1 MPARPGIALT
11 AIAILNSKAAINLK
25 TGVKIGIAASLS
37 IILFQ
42 VADIFLI
49 YRYFKFDYYLTAVAV
64 LFLIAGFVISKYKQP
79 VANEDNDHN
88 LLATL
93 TIKEFAILKMIADG
107 KSNKE
112 IAAANF
118 VELSTVKTHINNIYT
133 KLGVSSRKEA
143 MKVLEDN

>member
-1 MPARPGIALT
+1 MHARRGIALT
-11 AIAILNSKAAINLK
+11 AIAILNSMAAINIK
-25 TGVKIGIAASLS
+25 TGVKIGIAASLA

-42 VADIFLI
+42 VADIFLV

-64 LFLIAGFVISKYKQP
+64 LFLIAGFAISKYKQP
-79 VANEDNDHN
+79 AADSDNNHE
-88 LLATL
+88 LLNTL
-93 TIKEFAILKMIADG
+93 TVKELAILKMIADG

-133 KLGVSSRKEA
+133 KLSVSSRKEA
-143 MKVLEDN
+143 RRLLDNN